1 MVSIF
6 VEIEMGGIR
15 SVESMFS
22 FKNGMELKAY
32 EFTELAN
39 LPRDA

>member
-1 MVSIF
+1 
-6 VEIEMGGIR
+6 MGEIR

-22 FKNGMELKAY
+22 FENGTKLKAH

-39 LPRDA
+39 FPRDA